1 MSASNLSFEFS
12 EGAKAEIKNMIKDL
26 AKEAV
31 DEVRNNPI
39 ERKQYLNK
47 SESQKYLGCSYATL
61 QKLIAQG
68 LPVIHIDGKML
79 LSKSSIDNFMK
90 SIEK

>member
-1 MSASNLSFEFS
+1 MASSNLSFEFS

-39 ERKQYLNK
+39 ERKTVFELNPNLK
-47 SESQKYLGCSYATL
+47 ISW
-61 QKLIAQG
+61 
-68 LPVIHIDGKML
+68 ML
-79 LSKSSIDNFMK
+79 LRDLAETHCSRPSCDSHRRQNVAF
-90 SIEK
+90 EVQY